1 MRGLKL
7 IRFYKK
13 RLQLLTNPRAES
25 RTMDTNLN
33 IEDIIKVL
41 PFDVTYKADLL
52 KIWPTLDLERSTAI
66 EVIIRE
72 LYESVFSLHYQRN
85 VQLAIDKLPPETNVD
100 DNFYKAIKEQTRLEM
115 EKAQHSVVGNPQATI
130 TNVRDQ
136 LQQVISEKQVAN

>member
-1 MRGLKL
+1 
-7 IRFYKK
+7 
-13 RLQLLTNPRAES
+13 
-25 RTMDTNLN
+25 MDTNLN